1 MSTEPGMEKGSER
14 VPLRKEPS
22 HTSTPNLLPP
32 KDGVLLVQVRTGSKG
47 DKAGRGGGE
56 IRKRL

>member
-1 MSTEPGMEKGSER
+1 MSTEPGMGKGSER

-47 DKAGRGGGE
+47 DKAR
-56 IRKRL
+56 